1 MQWMTL
7 PSRSTAEPRADVP
20 VADVVGHDDEDIGP
34 LRLLRRSDCAKQRCQ
49 RDQASSLDQAH
60 FSPLKLNKW
69 SACVAFRNP
78 GKLLGWIGEMR
89 TLIWG
94 VRILA
99 SLPLSRG

>member
-78 GKLLGWIGEMR
+78 GKLLGG
-89 TLIWG
+89 L
-94 VRILA
+94 VRCGRSYGRPHLA